1 MFTLKNERFNFFF
14 LSFRYGAR
22 IILKFNA
29 RGYIIIIIPEW
40 QSVYKLVLD
49 SRDKILFTNI
59 INKINRSLGDI
70 RVYYCIIEQMANGSI
85 LKLIKINIKNN
96 NNHSLLIMKYTK
108 CMGKNRFQN
117 RHVLENNNTVIY

>member
-22 IILKFNA
+22 YNLKIQ
-29 RGYIIIIIPEW
+29 RERIYIIIIIPEW

-85 LKLIKINIKNN
+85 LNLIKIKIKKNS
-96 NNHSLLIMKYTK
+96 NHSL
-108 CMGKNRFQN
+108 R
-117 RHVLENNNTVIY
+117 VLFKRVYENVWEKIVFKIVTF